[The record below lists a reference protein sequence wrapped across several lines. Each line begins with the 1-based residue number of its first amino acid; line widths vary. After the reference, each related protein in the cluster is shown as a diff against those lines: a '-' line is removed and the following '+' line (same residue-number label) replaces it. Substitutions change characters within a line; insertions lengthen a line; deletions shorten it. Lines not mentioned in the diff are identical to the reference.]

1 MPLRV
6 RNLLEEVGDELIL
19 KIQLG
24 RTPVQDFPLKILDFL
39 SHSKFTNKQLEL
51 GYDEIYHNYLLI
63 TIQNSRESQVLQHI
77 LGNARQNKI
86 PSTILKL
93 EKAQRIALKY
103 PSIPDELIDIYDIP
117 LTRNKPLTLNRL
129 ISVASNVDKNFF
141 KYDAGEN
148 NMCQTFVENIIDIN
162 GLMSNI
168 VDEATLNALKP
179 IDAKAL
185 ISSLGSRSNI
195 VKIATDLGAKFD
207 KLVFDRKI
215 KWKKSQPKDFALMRS
230 TNATDSESTD
240 AIYNTILQLEKNT
253 LIFAKKSGA
262 KGLKDSRMKSI
273 ALILRDKSN
282 LSSNDTTWTFGY
294 EHVSVRRWMFSR
306 NQVNP
311 IYNLPVV
318 VLINHTD
325 GHIYRALS
333 LTDNFLDQWMPR
345 NRPYEESKRHL
356 PGNQYKLTWQD
367 RVFTRFLRYMF
378 VAYFHCFAPRIHQ
391 LTHSLTDHWSNYLWD
406 KHECT
411 LNDAAAIFICRGD
424 KMPEDSF
431 CIKYNRWRNISMY
444 VKGLVDKEQELN
456 QTFSSVF
463 IMTDD
468 VSVMN
473 SIQDYA
479 NPNSTG
485 IDEPYARKH
494 LRNRQLMYNIFA
506 SQACFD
512 PFNRIGFEQFL
523 VSTEFII
530 QYAQFTVGH
539 SDSNVGRY
547 LEEIIYVQNQLK
559 ASVQSNSFVTNASD
573 SL

>member
-117 LTRNKPLTLNRL
+117 LTPNKPLTLNRL

-207 KLVFDRKI
+207 KLVFD
-215 KWKKSQPKDFALMRS
+215 P
-230 TNATDSESTD
+230 
-240 AIYNTILQLEKNT
+240 
-253 LIFAKKSGA
+253 LIFAKKPGA
-262 KGLKDSRMKSI
+262 KGLNDSRMKSI

-282 LSSNDTTWTFGY
+282 DTTWTFGY
-294 EHVSVRRWMFSR
+294 EHVPVR
-306 NQVNP
+306 
-311 IYNLPVV
+311 
-318 VLINHTD
+318 
-325 GHIYRALS
+325 
-333 LTDNFLDQWMPR
+333 
-345 NRPYEESKRHL
+345 
-356 PGNQYKLTWQD
+356 
-367 RVFTRFLRYMF
+367 
-378 VAYFHCFAPRIHQ
+378 
-391 LTHSLTDHWSNYLWD
+391 
-406 KHECT
+406 
-411 LNDAAAIFICRGD
+411 
-424 KMPEDSF
+424 
-431 CIKYNRWRNISMY
+431 
-444 VKGLVDKEQELN
+444 
-456 QTFSSVF
+456 
-463 IMTDD
+463 
-468 VSVMN
+468 
-473 SIQDYA
+473 
-479 NPNSTG
+479 
-485 IDEPYARKH
+485 
-494 LRNRQLMYNIFA
+494 
-506 SQACFD
+506 
-512 PFNRIGFEQFL
+512 
-523 VSTEFII
+523 
-530 QYAQFTVGH
+530 
-539 SDSNVGRY
+539 
-547 LEEIIYVQNQLK
+547 
-559 ASVQSNSFVTNASD
+559 
-573 SL
+573 